1 MTHHPGQHPGINKE
15 QPLPLVSEEILLNIF
30 SVYNI
35 AMINI
40 LDNEFIYF
48 IFQFNSLPKSI
59 RLKTVVTMNITTET
73 IALLQYQQRGIASL
87 LKATGI
93 FPQQPPPE
101 LVITV
106 MQSTEEP
113 Q

>member
-15 QPLPLVSEEILLNIF
+15 QPLPLVSEEILLNIL
-30 SVYNI
+30 SIYNVRC
-35 AMINI
+35 I

-73 IALLQYQQRGIASL
+73 IVLLQYQQRGIASL
-87 LKATGI
+87 LKATGTS
-93 FPQQPPPE
+93 PQQPPPE
-101 LVITV
+101 LVMV
-106 MQSTEEP
+106 MQSTDEP